1 MSTFWVVGST
11 QKIPGPSIHPCQV
24 RLEDKRPIDCW
35 IVEDVQNFLL
45 VEITKA
51 KSGQCKVLMSEKL
64 SIIAFDIDGKKVTC
78 RKAFKPDGLKIV
90 FQKKVNA
97 EKMVIKLNAAIDRAK
112 KDEIRYLKAIFE
124 TYENDLKLLPI

>member
-1 MSTFWVVGST
+1 M
-11 QKIPGPSIHPCQV
+11 
-24 RLEDKRPIDCW
+24 
-35 IVEDVQNFLL
+35 
-45 VEITKA
+45 
-51 KSGQCKVLMSEKL
+51 
-64 SIIAFDIDGKKVTC
+64 
-78 RKAFKPDGLKIV
+78 V